1 MTNEEALKNF
11 LLDIDCL
18 NELLPWTGRFNL
30 FDVLRISRTEI
41 RHSNML
47 AWLLNANEN
56 HGMGDAY
63 VKALTQR
70 LVANESTGRYDVF
83 HLALMDF
90 YSFTVQ
96 REWNNI
102 DILLVSNE
110 EKTLIAFENKV
121 GSHEHSDQLNRYRKI
136 LEKAYPDYCRIY
148 LYLTPDGEL
157 PSDEE
162 HWDVMTYF
170 DIVDMLEKVSSG
182 IDLIPDVRLMIDNY
196 IAVIR
201 RDVVDDQQLIEIC
214 DKIYKKHQKAL
225 DLIFEH
231 RVDNRGQIA
240 ATIRETLQQMSN
252 DGFIIFYANSTNSWL
267 RFHTKEMDEVLPP
280 LAGNNSSWGN
290 NNIYNYWFGRTEDS
304 LSIVFELGGW
314 NLPEDR
320 RKTQNQIID
329 IAKPNDKKRDDYRY
343 KRVYSRKYALDIEN
357 DLQAEV
363 RGQVIKA
370 VSDLKNWEKKL
381 LAKLQQS

>member
-1 MTNEEALKNF
+1 MTNEEALKKF

-18 NELLPWTGRFNL
+18 NELLPWTGKFNL

-63 VKALTQR
+63 VKALVQK
-70 LVANESTGRYDVF
+70 LVANDSAGRYDVF
-83 HLALMDF
+83 QLALMDF

-102 DILLVSNE
+102 DILLTSSE

-162 HWDVMTYF
+162 YWDVMTYL
-170 DIVDMLEKVSSG
+170 DIVETLESVSGG

-196 IAVIR
+196 IAIIR
-201 RDVVDDQQLIEIC
+201 RDIVDDQQLIEIC
-214 DKIYKKHQKAL
+214 DKKNIKKHWTSYLNTA
-225 DLIFEH
+225 
-231 RVDNRGQIA
+231 
-240 ATIRETLQQMSN
+240 
-252 DGFIIFYANSTNSWL
+252 
-267 RFHTKEMDEVLPP
+267 
-280 LAGNNSSWGN
+280 
-290 NNIYNYWFGRTEDS
+290 
-304 LSIVFELGGW
+304 
-314 NLPEDR
+314 
-320 RKTQNQIID
+320 
-329 IAKPNDKKRDDYRY
+329 
-343 KRVYSRKYALDIEN
+343 
-357 DLQAEV
+357 
-363 RGQVIKA
+363 
-370 VSDLKNWEKKL
+370 
-381 LAKLQQS
+381 

>member
-252 DGFIIFYANSTNSWL
+252 DGFIIFCANSTNSWL

-343 KRVYSRKYALDIEN
+343 KRVYSRKYVLDIEN

>member
-1 MTNEEALKNF
+1 MTNEEALKKF

-18 NELLPWTGRFNL
+18 NELLPWAGKFNL

-63 VKALTQR
+63 VKALVQK
-70 LVANESTGRYDVF
+70 LVANDSAGRYDVF
-83 HLALMDF
+83 QLALMDF

-96 REWNNI
+96 REWSNI
-102 DILLVSNE
+102 DILLTSSE

-121 GSHEHSDQLNRYRKI
+121 GAHEHSDQLNRYRKI

-162 HWDVMTYF
+162 YWDVMTYL
-170 DIVDMLEKVSSG
+170 DIVETLESVSGG

-196 IAVIR
+196 IAIIR
-201 RDVVDDQQLIEIC
+201 RDIVDDQQLIEIC

-231 RVDNRGQIA
+231 RVNNRGQIA
-240 ATIRETLQQMSN
+240 AAVRETLQQMS
-252 DGFIIFYANSTNSWL
+252 DEGSIVFDANSTDSWL
-267 RFHTKEMDEVLPP
+267 CFHTKEMDAVLPP
-280 LAGNNSSWGN
+280 LSANNGSWGN
-290 NNIYNYWFGRTEDS
+290 SNIYNYWFGRTDES
-304 LSIVFELGGW
+304 LSLVFELGGW

-320 RKTQNQIID
+320 KKIQNKIID
-329 IAKPNDKKRDDYRY
+329 IAKPNDKKREDYRY
-343 KRVYSRKYALDIEN
+343 KRVYSKKYGIDTEN
-357 DLQAEV
+357 DLQTEV
-363 RGQVIKA
+363 REQVTKA
-370 VSDLKNWEKKL
+370 IADLKNWEKKL
-381 LAKLQQS
+381 LIKLQQN

>member
-1 MTNEEALKNF
+1 MTNEEALKKI

-18 NELLPWTGRFNL
+18 NELLPWAGKFNL

-63 VKALTQR
+63 VKALVQK
-70 LVANESTGRYDVF
+70 LVANDSAGRYDVF
-83 HLALMDF
+83 QLALMDF

-102 DILLVSNE
+102 DILLTSSE

-136 LEKAYPDYCRIY
+136 LEKAYPGYCRIY

-162 HWDVMTYF
+162 YWDVMTYL
-170 DIVDMLEKVSSG
+170 DIVETLESVSGG

-196 IAVIR
+196 IAIIR
-201 RDVVDDQQLIEIC
+201 RDIVDDQQLIEIC

-231 RVDNRGQIA
+231 RVNNRGQIA
-240 ATIRETLQQMSN
+240 AAVRETLQQMS
-252 DGFIIFYANSTNSWL
+252 DEGSIVFDVNSTDSWL
-267 RFHTKEMDEVLPP
+267 CFHTKEMDVVLPP
-280 LAGNNSSWGN
+280 LSANNGSWGN
-290 NNIYNYWFGRTEDS
+290 SNIYNYWFGRTDES
-304 LSIVFELGGW
+304 LSLVFELGGW

-320 RKTQNQIID
+320 KKIQNKIID
-329 IAKPNDKKRDDYRY
+329 IAKPNDKKREDYRY
-343 KRVYSRKYALDIEN
+343 KRVYSKKYGIDTEN
-357 DLQAEV
+357 DLQTEV
-363 RGQVIKA
+363 REQVTKA
-370 VSDLKNWEKKL
+370 IADLKNWEKKL
-381 LAKLQQS
+381 LIKLQQN

>member
-18 NELLPWTGRFNL
+18 NELLPWTGKFNL

-63 VKALTQR
+63 IKALLQR
-70 LVANESTGRYDVF
+70 LVANDSTERYDVF

-90 YSFTVQ
+90 YGFTVQ

-157 PSDEE
+157 PSDEDN
-162 HWDVMTYF
+162 WNVMTYF
-170 DIVDMLEKVSSG
+170 DIVDTLEHVAGS
-182 IDLIPDVRLMIDNY
+182 IELIPDVRLMIENY
-196 IAVIR
+196 IAIIR
-201 RDVVDDQQLIEIC
+201 RDIVDDQQLIDIC

-231 RVDNRGQIA
+231 RIDNRGQIA
-240 ATIRETLQQMSN
+240 ATVRETLQKMN
-252 DGFIIFYANSTNSWL
+252 DEGSIIFDANSTDSWL
-267 RFHTKEMDEVLPP
+267 CFHTKEMNAILPP
-280 LAGNNSSWGN
+280 LEESNGSWGTRS
-290 NNIYNYWFGRTEDS
+290 IYNYWFGRTEES

-314 NLPEDR
+314 NLTGDR
-320 RKTQNQIID
+320 RKIQSQIID
-329 IAKPNDKKRDDYRY
+329 IAKPNDKKRENYRY
-343 KRVYSRKYALDIEN
+343 KRVYSRKYTLDAEN

-363 RGQVIKA
+363 REQVTRA
-370 VSDLKNWEKKL
+370 VSDLKSWEKKL
-381 LAKLQQS
+381 LAKLQGE

>member
-1 MTNEEALKNF
+1 MTNEEALKKF

-18 NELLPWTGRFNL
+18 NELLPWTGKFNL

-63 VKALTQR
+63 VKALVQK
-70 LVANESTGRYDVF
+70 LVANDSAGRYDVF
-83 HLALMDF
+83 QLALMDF

-102 DILLVSNE
+102 DILLTSSE

-121 GSHEHSDQLNRYRKI
+121 GAHEHSDQLNRYRKI

-162 HWDVMTYF
+162 YWDVMTYL
-170 DIVDMLEKVSSG
+170 DIVETLESVSGG

-196 IAVIR
+196 IAIIR
-201 RDVVDDQQLIEIC
+201 RDIVDDQQLIEIC

-231 RVDNRGQIA
+231 RVNNRGQIA
-240 ATIRETLQQMSN
+240 AAVRETLQQMS
-252 DGFIIFYANSTNSWL
+252 
-267 RFHTKEMDEVLPP
+267 DE
-280 LAGNNSSWGN
+280 G
-290 NNIYNYWFGRTEDS
+290 
-304 LSIVFELGGW
+304 SIVFDANSINSCLYASISS
-314 NLPEDR
+314 
-320 RKTQNQIID
+320 KTSVFIGF
-329 IAKPNDKKRDDYRY
+329 
-343 KRVYSRKYALDIEN
+343 SRPFFLFLSPTTPFLHHFTFNYTFSRTFPFPRTACPL
-357 DLQAEV
+357 L
-363 RGQVIKA
+363 RGNTSPLSFVMCHVPK
-370 VSDLKNWEKKL
+370 VSVMFWGSCHIRL
-381 LAKLQQS
+381 LL

>member
-1 MTNEEALKNF
+1 MTDEEALKKF

-18 NELLPWTGRFNL
+18 NELLPWTGKFNL
-30 FDVLRISRTEI
+30 FDVLKISRAEI

-56 HGMGDAY
+56 HGMGGAY
-63 VKALTQR
+63 IKALIQR
-70 LVANESTGRYDVF
+70 VVANDDAGRYDVF

-102 DILLVSNE
+102 DILLVSDQ
-110 EKTLIAFENKV
+110 EKTVIAFENKV
-121 GSHEHSDQLNRYRKI
+121 GSHEHSNQLNRYRKI
-136 LEKAYPDYCRIY
+136 LEKVYPNYCRIY

-162 HWDVMTYF
+162 HWDVMTYS
-170 DIVDMLEKVSSG
+170 DIVDTLKSVSNS

-201 RDVVDDQQLIEIC
+201 RDIVDDQQLIEIC

-240 ATIRETLQQMSN
+240 ATVRETLQQMSD
-252 DGFIIFYANSTNSWL
+252 DGTIIFYANSTDSWL
-267 RFHTKEMDEVLPP
+267 CFHTKEMDAVLPP
-280 LAGNNSSWGN
+280 LTENNGSWGN
-290 NNIYNYWFGRTEDS
+290 TSIYNYWFGRTEDS

-320 RKTQNQIID
+320 RKTQSRIID
-329 IAKPNDKKRDDYRY
+329 IAKSNDKKREGYRY
-343 KRVYSRKYALDIEN
+343 KRVYSRKYPLDIEN
-357 DLQAEV
+357 DLQAGV
-363 RGQVIKA
+363 REQVIKA
-370 VSDLKNWEKKL
+370 VLDLKIWEKKL
-381 LAKLQQS
+381 LVKLQQN

>member
-121 GSHEHSDQLNRYRKI
+121 GSHEHGDQLNRYRKI

-252 DGFIIFYANSTNSWL
+252 DGFIILYANSTNSWL
-267 RFHTKEMDEVLPP
+267 CFHTKEMDEVLPP

-304 LSIVFELGGW
+304 LSIIFELGGW